1 MLCLMACGI
10 LVPQPGIEPELRPL
24 VVKVWS
30 LAHYTAREFNKFS
43 FKHDKFKRSSFKIS
57 FNLRFKI

>member
-10 LVPQPGIEPELRPL
+10 LVPRPDTEPELRPL

-30 LAHYTAREFNKFS
+30 PDHYTAREFLT
-43 FKHDKFKRSSFKIS
+43 SSVLNMMS
-57 FNLRFKI
+57 LRDLPLRFLSI